1 MSADN
6 GETVSMV
13 LQYATV
19 KSRIP
24 RLFQPN
30 FGLPLMGTDRPDKS
44 RMERVKC
51 CDRGSLIASL
61 STGSAKVSFHP
72 PNHCRLQFT
81 VLQTMMT
88 DKGRQWLLSHRSSK
102 HTIFVEEVLQIIMTL
117 DLQQGADRKVQISM
131 SLMSGQV
138 ISTVE
143 TEHSMRLYELRRAL
157 FQHVSAFSRLE
168 KETMKFCTTSGRM
181 VHLRGSATVHS
192 LLVNPLKRPRAN

>member
-19 KSRIP
+19 KSR
-24 RLFQPN
+24 
-30 FGLPLMGTDRPDKS
+30 LPDRFFVNWICQGEFPSAK
-44 RMERVKC
+44 
-51 CDRGSLIASL
+51 SL
-61 STGSAKVSFHP
+61 SPPIHSFADH
-72 PNHCRLQFT
+72 
-81 VLQTMMT
+81 
-88 DKGRQWLLSHRSSK
+88 D
-102 HTIFVEEVLQIIMTL
+102 EVLQIIMTL

-143 TEHSMRLYELRRAL
+143 AEHSMRLYELRRAL